1 MNNYWMITLDKTWTS
16 DTFLYKLKFRLSHVH
31 EDQLL
36 GELIVHFSD
45 NLNRSFL
52 HHLSHIS
59 RLRGHKICVSLMDD
73 NYQAPKYIDDIQM
86 HHAFQQLGRFVIW
99 VRLSV
104 YGISPLQIHK
114 SHILIADVSSLFVV
128 LLEKVLSYSRF

>member
-1 MNNYWMITLDKTWTS
+1 MKNYWMITLDKTWTS

-59 RLRGHKICVSLMDD
+59 RLRGHEICVSLMDD

-86 HHAFQQLGRFVIW
+86 HHA
-99 VRLSV
+99 SNN
-104 YGISPLQIHK
+104 
-114 SHILIADVSSLFVV
+114 
-128 LLEKVLSYSRF
+128 